1 MCVHACVR
9 ACPCTCVSVCYLCFG
24 YVCIC
29 ACVCVHVRVHY
40 ARVTMCI
47 NLHVCVLSAV
57 NMYRLA
63 NSNYRIS
70 RLIGESNIWRIGQ

>member
-1 MCVHACVR
+1 MSMYVCVCVLF
-9 ACPCTCVSVCYLCFG
+9 VCFG

-29 ACVCVHVRVHY
+29 ACMCVHVHVHY